1 MSDKQDFSFMK
12 TGFNLVQEKVNKQE
26 TMENI
31 ASLVATFAQNA
42 LQTSSIYVTHGK
54 RSEVTPEDIKRAM
67 MMEVFVFTKRPE
79 ILEKV
84 KQMREDLFKNEEESS
99 DEENEFICEDN
110 QEFKESECKCALC
123 NCLNTIKTKWIAW
136 EPQNDF
142 EIIFKNNIDK
152 IPE

>member
-1 MSDKQDFSFMK
+1 MSIALPSDLQAEIQELS
-12 TGFNLVQEKVNKQE
+12 TGAAYILP
-26 TMENI
+26 
-31 ASLVATFAQNA
+31 SR
-42 LQTSSIYVTHGK
+42 SPK
-54 RSEVTPEDIKRAM
+54 RMSMRRAM

>member
-12 TGFNLVQEKVNKQE
+12 TGFNLVQENVNKQE

-123 NCLNTIKTKWIAW
+123 GCLNTIKAKWIAW

-142 EIIFKNNIDK
+142 EIIFKNNIEK
-152 IPE
+152 KP